1 MKKLILLLVC
11 LVMSL
16 SVSFADDAD
25 FTIKNGI
32 LIKYT
37 GKDEVVKIPEG
48 VTSIGYGDMGAYS
61 SETNTGIFGNGSKIK
76 SVILPESLEYIG

>member
-37 GKDEVVKIPEG
+37 GKDEIATFSTLAGLIVVLLMTVNLITELFSTVKEL
-48 VTSIGYGDMGAYS
+48 
-61 SETNTGIFGNGSKIK
+61 F
-76 SVILPESLEYIG
+76 SLF